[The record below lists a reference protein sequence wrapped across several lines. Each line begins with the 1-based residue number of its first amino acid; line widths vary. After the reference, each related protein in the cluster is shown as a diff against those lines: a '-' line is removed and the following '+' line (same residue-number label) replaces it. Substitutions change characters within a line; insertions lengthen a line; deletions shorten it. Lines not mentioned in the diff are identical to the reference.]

1 MTETMVSHLTLNDLR
16 DLIRIEIK
24 QTLLELLGDSD
35 EGLELRDDL
44 KQRLEQ
50 SLFHLQAGRQT
61 IPAQTVADKLGL
73 SW

>member
-1 MTETMVSHLTLNDLR
+1 MTETTVSHLTLNDLR

-24 QTLLELLGDSD
+24 QALLELLRDPD
-35 EGLELRDDL
+35 EGLELRDDI

-50 SLFHLQAGRQT
+50 SLVHLQAGRQT
-61 IPAQTVADKLGL
+61 SSAQMVADKLGL